1 MSGVDP
7 LILTEISTFGAIIP
21 CLSRV
26 ASRPSWVLRIL
37 WYVQRGLDRQVSEK
51 LGLSIKGVLLKKRV
65 YLSFI
70 LLNIRIARIV

>member
-7 LILTEISTFGAIIP
+7 LILTEVSTFGAIIRS
-21 CLSRV
+21 LSQL

-37 WYVQRGLDRQVSEK
+37 CYVQGCLNRQVSEK
-51 LGLSIKGVLLKKRV
+51 LGLSIEGVLLKKRV